1 MLHVRK
7 LRIGLNIKRGSI
19 FKCLV
24 TWILLGL
31 LQGGLQAQQ
40 PYVLVVHGG
49 AGNIHPEQMTEA
61 MEGEYKEALLAAL
74 EAGETVLQAGGS
86 AVDAVETAVRLM
98 EDAAVF
104 NAGRGAVF
112 TLEGTN
118 ELDAS
123 IMCGKER
130 NAGAVAGVATLKN
143 PIMAAR
149 MMMDRSPH
157 VLLTGKAADQFGFEQ
172 GLDVVSPSYFFT
184 QRRWDQYREF
194 LRRQRENR
202 SALDSENVPMGT
214 VGAVALD
221 REGNLAAATSTGGMT
236 GKRPGRIGDS
246 PLIGAGTY
254 ASNESCAVSATGHG
268 EYFIRNVVA
277 YDIAARVAYRG
288 ADPVQAASD
297 VIHGVLKEHNA
308 NGGVI
313 VVDAQGRIAMVFNTS
328 AMFRGYVREEGERV
342 VGIFA
347 D

>member
-1 MLHVRK
+1 MLNTRFGYNVK
-7 LRIGLNIKRGSI
+7 GL
-19 FKCLV
+19 FA
-24 TWILLGL
+24 WMLLCMMQVGL
-31 LQGGLQAQQ
+31 HAQHA
-40 PYVLVVHGG
+40 YVLVVHGG
-49 AGNIHPEQMTEA
+49 AGNIQREQMTETLEA
-61 MEGEYKEALLAAL
+61 EYKEALLAAL
-74 EAGETVLQAGGS
+74 EAGENVLQAGGS
-86 AVDAVETAVRLM
+86 ALDAVETAVRLM
-98 EDAAVF
+98 EDAPVF

-130 NAGAVAGVATLKN
+130 NAGAVAGVTTLKN
-143 PIMAAR
+143 PITAAR
-149 MMMDRSPH
+149 MMMEKSPH

-172 GLDVVSPSYFFT
+172 GLEVVSPSYFFT

-202 SALDSENVPMGT
+202 SALDAENIPLGT

-236 GKRPGRIGDS
+236 GKRPGRVGDS

-268 EYFIRNVVA
+268 EFFIRNVVA

-288 ADPVQAASD
+288 ADPEQAASD
-297 VIHGVLKEHNA
+297 VIHGVLMGQNA

-313 VVDAQGRIAMVFNTS
+313 VVDANGRIAMTFNTS
-328 AMFRGYVREEGERV
+328 AMFRGYVREDGERV
-342 VGIFA
+342 VGIFT